1 MENKKSR
8 IQLPIQFDLINEIIF
23 KSIIIILFGIAY
35 LFAFNLL
42 RVNLYTIF
50 FALLL
55 LILIYLK
62 KQSYLKIDKDYLEI
76 HCFKYY
82 QKVKLKIREVTEI
95 VFYNQHSF
103 IEIKTKNGAKV
114 KVYLKNKNKE
124 KLLNWIIKNC
134 PDIRPIYIDKI
145 KKDS

>member
-1 MENKKSR
+1 M
-8 IQLPIQFDLINEIIF
+8 PIQFDFINEIIF
-23 KSIIIILFGIAY
+23 KSVIIILFGIAY

-42 RVNLYTIF
+42 RVNLYTIL

-62 KQSYLKIDKDYLEI
+62 RKSYLKIDEDYLEI

-82 QKVKLKIREVTEI
+82 KKVTLKIREVTEI
-95 VFYNQHSF
+95 VFYNQQSF
-103 IEIKTKNGAKV
+103 IEIKTMDGAKV

-124 KLLNWIIKNC
+124 KLLNWTIKNC